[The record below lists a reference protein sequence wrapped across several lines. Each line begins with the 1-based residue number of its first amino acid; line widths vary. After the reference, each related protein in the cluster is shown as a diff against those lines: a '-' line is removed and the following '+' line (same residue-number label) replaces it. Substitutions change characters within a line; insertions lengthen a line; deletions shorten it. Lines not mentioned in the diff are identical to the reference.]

1 MNEINSIT
9 RLSKEQ
15 WYENLIDD
23 CKSIIIE
30 ATFNSRWA
38 LVEGYHLLGERI
50 LQDEENFTKLGYLKM
65 SSLVT
70 TLAESLK
77 ISQRT
82 I

>member
-1 MNEINSIT
+1 MNEINPIVK
-9 RLSKEQ
+9 LSKEQ

-23 CKSIIIE
+23 CKSIITE

-65 SSLVT
+65 SSYMT